1 MKSHS
6 YGKPFDISVRL
17 LLATIGGYFIS
28 MWAATLLAPV
38 LPGHRHTQVLTA
50 IEIVFLIYLAIFI
63 WAFTRLSLK
72 RLSLETFAALLIT
85 GAAVWATHGG
95 LS

>member
-1 MKSHS
+1 MKSLS

-17 LLATIGGYFIS
+17 ILATIGGYFIS
-28 MWAATLLAPV
+28 MWTAILLTPV
-38 LPGHRHTQVLTA
+38 LPGQRHTQVLTA
-50 IEIVFLIYLAIFI
+50 IEIVFLIYLAVFI

-85 GAAVWATHGG
+85 GTAMLASHGG